1 MDPALVG
8 SYIRCQPRM
17 LPTGHR
23 QKVREV
29 VIVTTCFVLSLFL
42 LRQSVRSPEYLSP
55 LDRGVLTLVTP
66 IQSAFA
72 TLARS
77 IGHVAGR
84 YVDLV
89 HVRAQNE
96 KLRNENEHL
105 RAELLEARRGAAE
118 SVRFQHLLGLRNA
131 VAAETLVARV
141 IAIDVSPYFRV
152 ARIQLDRG
160 ENLVQRGMPIITP
173 EGVVGRIN
181 RVSGETS
188 DIMLSVDPRSAIDIV
203 LPRTGGRGILK
214 GKPGENGYRCAIE
227 FLMQGD
233 QAKEGDLAVTSGLGG
248 FPRDLPVGRISKL
261 VKNSAGLTQEIE
273 ITPDVDFARL
283 SEVLVVV
290 APAPPPDP
298 DAGGKK
304 PLAPAHG
311 LAVYR

>member
-1 MDPALVG
+1 
-8 SYIRCQPRM
+8 M

-55 LDRGVLTLVTP
+55 LDRGILTLVTP

-96 KLRNENEHL
+96 QLRNDNEHL

-227 FLMQGD
+227 YLMQGD

-283 SEVLVVV
+283 SEVLVVA

>member
-55 LDRGVLTLVTP
+55 LDRGILTLVTP

-96 KLRNENEHL
+96 QLRNDNEHL

-227 FLMQGD
+227 YLMQGD

-283 SEVLVVV
+283 SEVLVVA